1 MLALAC
7 LVLTV
12 GIAGAL
18 TLPLWRKR
26 LAPVMARSAY
36 DLNVYRA
43 QLDDLARDL
52 ERGVIEPGEAQL
64 LRVEI
69 ERRILRV
76 DPNLEPAAKDRSQRR
91 LALSAVVIVVMIAL
105 PIGLYSRLGSPTV
118 ADQPYA
124 SRAAHIEE
132 MQSQVVKI
140 KAMVDQLA
148 ARLQDDPNDAKGWAM
163 LGRSLRVLRQPDRA
177 RTAFERA
184 MTLLPN
190 DIQVRL
196 EFASLLIEDLPPGTP
211 LPEDF
216 ITVMRDVLTIDPDVP
231 DALYYVGL
239 AEAEAGNTD
248 KAKALWSILLKKIPP
263 EAPDRAELQKQIDS
277 LK

>member
-12 GIAGAL
+12 GIVGAL
-18 TLPLWRKR
+18 TLPLWKTR
-26 LAPVMARSAY
+26 LVSVMARSAY

-43 QLDDLARDL
+43 QLDDLTRDL
-52 ERGVIEPGEAQL
+52 ERGVIEPAEAQL

-76 DPNLEPAAKDRSQRR
+76 DPNPEPTTQDKSHRH
-91 LALSAVVIVVMIAL
+91 LGLIAVVLVVMIAL
-105 PIGLYSRLGSPTV
+105 PVGLYGRLGSPTV
-118 ADQPYA
+118 VDQPYSA
-124 SRAAHIEE
+124 RAPQIQQ

-196 EFASLLIEDLPPGTP
+196 EFASLLIEDLPAGTP
-211 LPEDF
+211 LPDDF
-216 ITVMRDVLTIDPDVP
+216 VTVMRDVLAIDPDVP

-239 AEAEAGNTD
+239 AEAEAGHND
-248 KAKALWSILLKKIPP
+248 KARALWSILLKKIPP
-263 EAPDRAELQKQIDS
+263 EAPDRTELQKQIDS